1 MKGFGEKKKIKN
13 KQPSKKFS
21 RIPPDQL
28 KAIAFKYHQ
37 QGNINEAQKA
47 YQEFINSGLSDPDV
61 FSNFALICQSQ
72 GEIDKAIN
80 IYKKSIKLFPGHAF
94 SHANLGYLFF
104 QIGMLDD
111 AEVAIRQ
118 AIVIQP
124 NLANAYSYLG
134 LVLREKG
141 RLTDAEDITRKAIEL
156 QPDLADAYVNLGQIL
171 QNQGK
176 LDEAEH
182 TTRKAI
188 ELQDDSASIYLNLG
202 GILQDQGDLTEAEA
216 NTRKAMHLQADLPDV
231 NLNLSI
237 ILKDLGRIEE
247 AVFHVTREI
256 ELYPQKQS
264 SYLLLNSLLEESDLS
279 FLPERQSRVLLRGLL
294 KRNDIAHK
302 NLFSAINRLISEETL
317 NKISG
322 IHHDLFDEPS
332 FQHILA
338 DDEIISALGLML
350 FTTMAWE
357 KALINIR
364 KQICLSIQN
373 NVFNKRIFNLT
384 IALAEQCFL
393 NEYIFTCTKQE
404 LDAIEQFKLSCLR
417 SDFDL
422 KTLSILACYIPITHL
437 CEQFPSLR
445 GFIDA
450 NEKLNNLKIMQ
461 LVEPEREH
469 ELAASIPKY
478 GSIDDGTSIQV
489 KKQYEEHPYPRWRY
503 ASYSRENI
511 QTISS
516 AINNE
521 INPNRVSI
529 ILPKQRSRVLIAG
542 CGTGQ
547 QIFDALSYSNSDLT
561 AIDLSSSSIA
571 YAKRKAHEYGIEHI
585 RFIEMDILDLPKLN
599 EEFDLIECTGVLHH
613 MKDPSEGL
621 QSLLKILAADG
632 MLKLGFY
639 SELARQD
646 IVEARKIIKSESF
659 EASNGG
665 IRLFRNK
672 LINGEYPNI
681 SSISYWPD
689 FYTTSMCRDLCFHI
703 MEHRYS
709 LEMIASLL
717 DQFELRFLG
726 FVLPSIVKKDYGR
739 AYPSDLMQT
748 DLGYW
753 QQYEQANPNTFRQ
766 MYQFWTNQR

>member
-1 MKGFGEKKKIKN
+1 
-13 KQPSKKFS
+13 
-21 RIPPDQL
+21 
-28 KAIAFKYHQ
+28 
-37 QGNINEAQKA
+37 
-47 YQEFINSGLSDPDV
+47 
-61 FSNFALICQSQ
+61 
-72 GEIDKAIN
+72 
-80 IYKKSIKLFPGHAF
+80 
-94 SHANLGYLFF
+94 
-104 QIGMLDD
+104 
-111 AEVAIRQ
+111 
-118 AIVIQP
+118 
-124 NLANAYSYLG
+124 
-134 LVLREKG
+134 
-141 RLTDAEDITRKAIEL
+141 
-156 QPDLADAYVNLGQIL
+156 
-171 QNQGK
+171 
-176 LDEAEH
+176 
-182 TTRKAI
+182 
-188 ELQDDSASIYLNLG
+188 
-202 GILQDQGDLTEAEA
+202 
-216 NTRKAMHLQADLPDV
+216 
-231 NLNLSI
+231 
-237 ILKDLGRIEE
+237 
-247 AVFHVTREI
+247 
-256 ELYPQKQS
+256 
-264 SYLLLNSLLEESDLS
+264 
-279 FLPERQSRVLLRGLL
+279 
-294 KRNDIAHK
+294 
-302 NLFSAINRLISEETL
+302 
-317 NKISG
+317 
-322 IHHDLFDEPS
+322 
-332 FQHILA
+332 
-338 DDEIISALGLML
+338 
-350 FTTMAWE
+350 
-357 KALINIR
+357 
-364 KQICLSIQN
+364 
-373 NVFNKRIFNLT
+373 
-384 IALAEQCFL
+384 
-393 NEYIFTCTKQE
+393 
-404 LDAIEQFKLSCLR
+404 
-417 SDFDL
+417 
-422 KTLSILACYIPITHL
+422 
-437 CEQFPSLR
+437 
-445 GFIDA
+445 
-450 NEKLNNLKIMQ
+450 MQ

-503 ASYSRENI
+503 ASYSSDNN
-511 QTISS
+511 QTITS

-521 INPNRVSI
+521 INPNRISI

-681 SSISYWPD
+681 SSISNWPD

-726 FVLPSIVKKDYGR
+726 FVLPSIVKKDYAR
-739 AYPSDLMQT
+739 AYPSLS
-748 DLGYW
+748 LIHI
-753 QQYEQANPNTFRQ
+753 
-766 MYQFWTNQR
+766 